1 MFLEYHINHLFMCIR
16 IVCSI
21 TADIDTAVQVHGRRG
36 KDSAVL
42 HRRGH
47 AAGHALRAGPVP
59 VRAPAL
65 DVGQVHLLAAAEQE
79 ERQRRQHER
88 ESQQFHE
95 NNVRSILAAAAL
107 IAIYDGCSVCCCTS
121 VFGHDRIII
130 YNIIIIHDTYDMCR
144 CVTR

>member
-1 MFLEYHINHLFMCIR
+1 VWC
-16 IVCSI
+16 
-21 TADIDTAVQVHGRRG
+21 TADSDTAVQVLGRLE
-36 KDSAVL
+36 DQAVL

-47 AAGHALRAGPVP
+47 AAGHALRSGPVP

-65 DVGQVHLLAAAEQE
+65 DAGQVHLLAAAEQE
-79 ERQRRQHER
+79 ERKRRQHER

-107 IAIYDGCSVCCCTS
+107 IAIYTTAAVCCCTS

-130 YNIIIIHDTYDMCR
+130 YNIIII
-144 CVTR
+144 